1 MPITTLLKWYH
12 QMGVDEIVSNNTH
25 SLLQNS
31 INEEKKI
38 HVSQNIPD
46 IKHAKPVTHFTP
58 VLDIIK
64 HSKNLVENCHDL
76 SKLEQIVKE
85 FDGCILKKTATNT
98 VFCDGN
104 NQAEI
109 MFIGEAPG
117 ANEDLQGI
125 PFCGASGILLDNML
139 EYIDLSRK
147 KNIYISNSIF
157 WRPPGN
163 RRPTP
168 EEIAMCLPFVE
179 KHIALVNPKLL
190 VLVGATAVSSLL
202 ATTEAVSKLRSRI
215 HEYSN
220 DYLNNPIPTIVI
232 YHPSYLLRQPSQKRL
247 VWQDL
252 LKMREFIDQNGI
264 IVN

>member
-1 MPITTLLKWYH
+1 MPITTLLKWYY
-12 QMGVDEIVSNNTH
+12 QMGVDEIVSNDTR
-25 SLLQNS
+25 SLLQSSVNRVVV
-31 INEEKKI
+31 NTTET
-38 HVSQNIPD
+38 IPD
-46 IKHAKPVTHFTP
+46 IKHEKPVTHFTP
-58 VLDIIK
+58 VLDIIRY
-64 HSKNLVENCHDL
+64 SKSLVENCSDL
-76 SKLEQIVKE
+76 SALEQIVKE

-104 NQAEI
+104 NKSEI

-125 PFCGASGILLDNML
+125 PFCGESGKLLDNML
-139 EYIDLSRK
+139 QYIDLSRK

-168 EEIAMCLPFVE
+168 EEISICLPFVE
-179 KHIALVNPKLL
+179 KHIALVNPRLL
-190 VLVGATAVSSLL
+190 VLVGATAVSGLL
-202 ATTEAVSKLRSRI
+202 STTEAVSKLRIRM

-220 DYLNNPIPTIVI
+220 QYLNKPIPVVI
-232 YHPSYLLRQPSQKRL
+232 LYHPSYLLRQPLQKRL

-252 LKMREFIDQNGI
+252 LKMKEFIDQNDI
-264 IVN
+264 SY